1 MTTTK
6 ELKLKGDPPAPGSA
20 RTVTGAQLSS
30 SGEHL
35 STTGSGIRQLFE
47 RENPPAAQEPIAATE
62 EMTRPSFAK
71 KRK

>member
-1 MTTTK
+1 MTNTK
-6 ELKLKGDPPAPGSA
+6 ELKLKGDPPPPGAA

-47 RENPPAAQEPIAATE
+47 REAVPAPQEPIAATE
-62 EMTRPSFAK
+62 EMSRPSFAK